1 MDEHL
6 GYAKSEHS
14 DSDDARN
21 GYKNKRIT
29 TSCGG
34 MEIEVPQDRESTF
47 EPKVVRKRQ
56 KDISEIDQKII
67 TMYAKGMITRQIYE
81 TLMDIYGFVG
91 FISNVTDKLL
101 PRMEEWQK

>member
-47 EPKVVRKRQ
+47 ELKVVKNGRRTSAESIRRSSRCMQ
-56 KDISEIDQKII
+56 KE
-67 TMYAKGMITRQIYE
+67 
-81 TLMDIYGFVG
+81 
-91 FISNVTDKLL
+91 
-101 PRMEEWQK
+101 